1 MNQFTRFDTK
11 AADGVTITYE
21 RITTAD
27 TITSPADFDCY
38 DADRIAAW
46 NRGEWGFI
54 GIRARAIVAVVRNG
68 SGTYYT
74 LDSAGLWGIEED
86 STEDY
91 LEEVFQEQRN
101 ELEADL
107 KALAQMG
114 APA

>member
-1 MNQFTRFDTK
+1 MNQFTRFDTR

-21 RITTAD
+21 RLSIAD
-27 TITSPADFDCY
+27 TCTSPDDFECY

-74 LDSAGLWGIEED
+74 LDSAGLWGIEDD
-86 STEDY
+86 SGEAY
-91 LEEVFQEQRN
+91 LAEVFQEERDA
-101 ELEADL
+101 LEADL